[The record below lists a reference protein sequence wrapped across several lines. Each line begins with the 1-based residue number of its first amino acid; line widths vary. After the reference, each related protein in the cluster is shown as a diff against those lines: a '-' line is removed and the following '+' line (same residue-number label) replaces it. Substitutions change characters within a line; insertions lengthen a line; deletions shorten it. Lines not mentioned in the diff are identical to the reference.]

1 MVLTMEMEVE
11 VRDVGV
17 LGLGAAVGEVLGLD
31 AGAEV
36 LRLEVGWLVLRLEV
50 GWLVL
55 RLEVG
60 WLVLRLAVELLTP
73 ASVLVTL
80 TVVVRVPGMKKT
92 LLGEVLE
99 LGRLVT
105 MVGVDVLV
113 DTGAGTTVVV

>member
-1 MVLTMEMEVE
+1 VYDWPGLRKMVLTMEMEVE

-36 LRLEVGWLVLRLEV
+36 LRLEVGWLVLRL
-50 GWLVL
+50 
-55 RLEVG
+55 
-60 WLVLRLAVELLTP
+60 AVELLTP

-80 TVVVRVPGMKKT
+80 TVVVRVPGMEKT

-105 MVGVDVLV
+105 IVEVDVLV